1 MHANQHATHWLGATL
16 VAAAL
21 ALTGCATGTAT
32 LTSQVQSYSSMQ
44 GIALPATYRM
54 EILPSQAQ
62 QESFSQIEYAA
73 QAALERVGLH
83 RDVRPDLARLVVQV
97 GASATQAR
105 AQHPTFDP
113 YYYGPRFGWGVGYGG
128 GWHSHWGMNWMM
140 ADVPPLVQVRA
151 VKLVL
156 RDAQSQRI
164 VYETSAQYDEV
175 RLDEARIWQVLFEAA
190 LTGFPFPPAG
200 PRQVTAPRY
209 AAPAALP
216 SVGDSTAPAPAPAP
230 AAPAAHSTPD
240 ITIPDEAVEV
250 TPVPLPVQLQPQPV
264 R

>member
-175 RLDEARIWQVLFEAA
+175 RLDDHRIWQQLFDAA
-190 LTGFPFPPAG
+190 LTGFPFPPTG
-200 PRQVTAPRY
+200 PRQVTAP
-209 AAPAALP
+209 L
-216 SVGDSTAPAPAPAP
+216 PAPAPSVKVPAAP
-230 AAPAAHSTPD
+230 AVPAPAAHSTPD

-250 TPVPLPVQLQPQPV
+250 TPVPLPAQLQPQPQPV